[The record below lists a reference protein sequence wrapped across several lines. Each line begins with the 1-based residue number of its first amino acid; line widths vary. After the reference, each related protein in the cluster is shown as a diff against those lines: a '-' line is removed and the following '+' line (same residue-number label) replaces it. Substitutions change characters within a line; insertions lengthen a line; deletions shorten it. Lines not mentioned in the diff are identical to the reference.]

1 MNNNHIKQLIL
12 VITILIIS
20 LASFA
25 SYAYFVANVN
35 GNEQSKQTVITTGN
49 MEVTYV
55 DGNTVGTTSNMIPGD
70 SIEKHFSVKNTGTVD
85 TVYDVYLSEILNTFE
100 DKEDLVYTLTSETGC
115 QTTTQTVVPS
125 ITGEQSKI
133 VSSCSIAPN
142 VVHEYTLTI
151 TFKETNDNQDD
162 NKGKKFSAKILVNEY
177 EEFGGIVAQLKEL
190 KSSGTT
196 DLEYDGIETLGENG
210 TEDNNLRYVGATP
223 NNYVYFNCS
232 TTNPSEMN
240 DTTCE
245 KWRIIGVMNN
255 IEDNNGNS
263 ASRVKIMRD
272 ESLGKY
278 SWDTSDSSIN
288 EGYGINQWGPS
299 GTYEG
304 ADLMRELNTD
314 YLGNITVGTDSK
326 WYNSLENLKAA
337 NMPTSTLN
345 HNAQNMIATVKWNTG
360 SNGSNGSSTC
370 TTKNMYTYERSEN
383 TGKICSSGTYCND
396 EVTRTTSWIG
406 KVALMYPSDYGYS
419 TSGGTTTSKE
429 TCLNTSLFEWNGS
442 GVSDCYSNSW
452 IYNEDYCQW
461 TLSPEA
467 YIDDANYVF
476 DVGSDGFVF
485 GDNANYGS
493 DVRPAVFL
501 QSSITIDSG
510 DGSSQTPYKLTM

>member
-25 SYAYFVANVN
+25 SYAYFVANVS

-70 SIEKHFSVKNTGTVD
+70 YVEKTFSVTNSGTID
-85 TVYDVYLSEILNTFE
+85 TVYDIYLNNIINKFST
-100 DKEDLVYTLTSETGC
+100 KSDLVYELISENGTNINETVCPDENTKIASAIEIGVG
-115 QTTTQTVVPS
+115 QTH
-125 ITGEQSKI
+125 
-133 VSSCSIAPN
+133 N
-142 VVHEYTLTI
+142 YTLKI
-151 TFKETNDNQDD
+151 TFKNENRIQDD
-162 NKGKKFSAKILVNEY
+162 NKGKSFSSKVELVE
-177 EEFGGIVAQLKEL
+177 GKPTLAMSMKQLAL
-190 KSSGTT
+190 NGSA
-196 DLEYDGIETLGENG
+196 DLEYDGVETLGENG
-210 TEDNNLRYVGATP
+210 TEDNNLRYVGETP
-223 NNYVYFNCS
+223 NNYIYFNCS

-240 DTTCE
+240 DSTCE
-245 KWRIIGVMNN
+245 KWRIVGLFNN
-255 IEDNNGNS
+255 IEDNNGTS

-326 WYNSLENLKAA
+326 WYSVHTNSKTK

-345 HNAQNMIATVKWNTG
+345 QNAQDMIQEVKWYTV
-360 SNGSNGSSTC
+360 SNGSDEISTF
-370 TTKNMYTYERSEN
+370 TTKDLYTYERSEN
-383 TGKICSSGTYCND
+383 TGKTCSGTYCND
-396 EVTRTTSWIG
+396 IVERTTSWIG
-406 KVALMYPSDYGYS
+406 KVALIYPSDFGYS
-419 TSGGTTTSKE
+419 TSGSEYRSKE
-429 TCLNTSLFEWNGS
+429 ACLNDSLYYI
-442 GVSDCYSNSW
+442 SDGTIGNVCTYFSW
-452 IYNEDYCQW
+452 IYNDKYSEW
-461 TLSPEA
+461 TLSPYA
-467 YIDDANYVF
+467 SRNAGFYVVGVSNDCSVTFHSAWYAN
-476 DVGSDGFVF
+476 
-485 GDNANYGS
+485 